1 MGVRERQ
8 RAVQL
13 YRGQIPSPGRPTAA
27 WREDRVRF
35 WAGIARGIKTEDAAA
50 EAGVS
55 SPVAF
60 RWFRD
65 VGGVNPGLAPT
76 VGPLPLFG

>member
-35 WAGIARGIKTEDAAA
+35 WAGIARGIKTETPRLRPACRHRWRSGGSATL
-50 EAGVS
+50 G
-55 SPVAF
+55 PV
-60 RWFRD
+60 
-65 VGGVNPGLAPT
+65 L
-76 VGPLPLFG
+76 